1 MRRSLSKSSRM
12 QSRKPLIVIG
22 IFVAI
27 LVLIFFV
34 KTINFYPF
42 LFHLIFDKGVNLKQG
57 SPAAINI
64 LILGIGGE
72 NHDGPNL
79 TDTIILA
86 NINETKNRATLT
98 SIPRDLWVPELNGA
112 NKKINE
118 AYAHG
123 ESKRKGGG
131 LIESKAIV
139 GKITGQP
146 VDYAVRIDFSGFV
159 KSVDII
165 GGLDIDVENT
175 LDDYEYPVSGK
186 ENDTCGYSDD
196 DMQAF
201 LATASAE
208 KDLQEKFACRYKHLH
223 FDKGLNHMDGLRA
236 LEFVRSRHAVGVE
249 SGDFARS
256 KRQQKVITAFKDKI
270 LSAQTLV
277 NPARIISLYD
287 VIKDSIDTD
296 IKQEEFDDFIRLS
309 QKMKNVKIQSLSL
322 DTGDEKSQ
330 RQGLLS
336 EAPISSEYNFL
347 FVLIPRLGNGNFSE
361 IQRHIACQIEK
372 GNCSISPIRN

>member
-1 MRRSLSKSSRM
+1 MHN
-12 QSRKPLIVIG
+12 RKPLIVIG

-27 LVLIFFV
+27 LVLFV
-34 KTINFYPF
+34 VLKTISFYPF
-42 LFHLIFDKGVNLKQG
+42 LFQLIFDKDVNLKQS
-57 SPAAINI
+57 SPAVVNI
-64 LILGIGGE
+64 LILGIGGGS
-72 NHDGPNL
+72 HDGPNL

-86 NINETKNRATLT
+86 SIDETKNRVTLT

-123 ESKRKGGG
+123 ESRKKGGG
-131 LIESKAIV
+131 LTEAKAIV

-146 VDYAVRIDFSGFV
+146 IDYGVRIDFSGFV
-159 KSVDII
+159 KSVDIV
-165 GGLDIDVENT
+165 GGLEIDVENT
-175 LDDYEYPVSGK
+175 LDDYGYPIAGM
-186 ENDTCGYSDD
+186 EIDTCGYTDED
-196 DMQAF
+196 IQAF

-223 FDKGLNHMDGLRA
+223 FDKGLNHMDGQTA
-236 LEFVRSRHAVGVE
+236 LEYVRSRHAVGAE

-270 LSAQTLV
+270 LSPQTLV
-277 NPARIISLYD
+277 NPARILSLYE

-296 IKQEEFDDFIRLS
+296 IQQEELDDFIRLS

-322 DTGDEKSQ
+322 DTGDKISQ
-330 RQGLLS
+330 RPGLLS
-336 EAPISSEYNFL
+336 EAPISNEYNYL
-347 FVLIPRLGNGNFSE
+347 FVLIPRVGNGNFSE
-361 IQRHIACQIEK
+361 IQKYITCQIEK
-372 GNCSISPIRN
+372 GSCPIAPVGN

>member
-1 MRRSLSKSSRM
+1 M
-12 QSRKPLIVIG
+12 QSKKPIIVIG

-27 LVLIFFV
+27 LALIV
-34 KTINFYPF
+34 IAKTISFYPF
-42 LFHLIFDKGVNLKQG
+42 LFQLFFDRGVNLKQAT
-57 SPAAINI
+57 PAMVNI
-64 LILGIGGE
+64 LILGIGGGS
-72 NHDGPNL
+72 HDGPNL

-86 NINETKNRATLT
+86 NIDETKNRMTLT

-131 LIESKAIV
+131 LTEAKAIV

-146 VDYAVRIDFSGFV
+146 VDYGVRINFSGFV
-159 KSVDII
+159 KAVDII

-175 LDDYEYPVSGK
+175 FDDYKYPISGK
-186 ENDTCGYSDD
+186 EDDTCDYPDED
-196 DMQAF
+196 IQAF

-208 KDLQEKFACRYKHLH
+208 KDLQEKFSCRYKHLH
-223 FDKGLNHMDGLRA
+223 FDKGLNHMDGQTA
-236 LEFVRSRHAVGVE
+236 LEFVRSRHAIGAE

-256 KRQQKVITAFKDKI
+256 KRQQKIITAFKDKI

-277 NPARIISLYD
+277 NPAKIISLYD

-296 IKQEEFDDFIRLS
+296 IKQEELDDFIRLS
-309 QKMKNVKIQSLSL
+309 QKMKNVNIQSISL
-322 DTGDEKSQ
+322 DTGDKVNK
-330 RQGLLS
+330 RPGLLS
-336 EAPISSEYNFL
+336 ESPISSEYNFL
-347 FVLIPRLGNGNFSE
+347 FVLIPRIGNGNFSE
-361 IQRHIACQIEK
+361 IQSYIACQIEK
-372 GNCSISPIRN
+372 GNCLISPIKN